1 MNSPIRRTRTRRNL
15 RDVDLEELARTEGDP
30 PPRDRIEE
38 LVGEITAGSASALDA
53 LFRETS
59 HRVYGFVV
67 KIVGDPGLAEDVT
80 LEVYTQLWRGAV
92 RFDAEKG
99 TALGWLLMLARSRA
113 IDARRADARRTR
125 RDEPLESVSNA
136 IDRSPGPEES
146 AMDGDRMRKVQSALS
161 LLAPDQRAAI
171 EAAFFGGLSH
181 TEVAASLDTPLG
193 TVKTRI
199 RTGLAMLKR
208 ALDAK
213 EGAA

>member
-1 MNSPIRRTRTRRNL
+1 V
-15 RDVDLEELARTEGDP
+15 DVEGLARTEGDP

-38 LVGEITAGSASALDA
+38 LVFEITAGSESALDA
-53 LFRETS
+53 LFHETS

-67 KIVGDPGLAEDVT
+67 KVVGDPGLAEEVT
-80 LEVYTQLWRGAV
+80 LEVYTQIWRGVV
-92 RFDAEKG
+92 RFDAGKG

-113 IDARRADARRTR
+113 IDARRADARRNR
-125 RDEPLESVSNA
+125 RDQPLESVSQV
-136 IDRSPGPEES
+136 IDRSAGPEES
-146 AMDGDRMRKVQSALS
+146 AMDGDRMRRVQFALS
-161 LLAPDQRAAI
+161 LLTPDQRAAI

-181 TEVAASLDTPLG
+181 TEVAASLGTPLG

-208 ALDAK
+208 ALEAK

>member
-15 RDVDLEELARTEGDP
+15 RDVDLEGLAGTEGDP
-30 PPRDRIEE
+30 PPRDRIEQLVVE
-38 LVGEITAGSASALDA
+38 LAAGSESALDA
-53 LFRETS
+53 LFGETS
-59 HRVYGFVV
+59 HRVYGLVV
-67 KIVGDPGLAEDVT
+67 RIVGDPGLAEEVT
-80 LEVYTQLWRGAV
+80 LEVYTQIWRGIV

-125 RDEPLESVSNA
+125 RDEPLEDVSHV

-146 AMDGDRMRKVQSALS
+146 AMDGDRMKSVHFALS

-181 TEVAASLDTPLG
+181 TEVAASLGTPLG
-193 TVKTRI
+193 TIKTRI
-199 RTGLAMLKR
+199 RTGLAMLRR